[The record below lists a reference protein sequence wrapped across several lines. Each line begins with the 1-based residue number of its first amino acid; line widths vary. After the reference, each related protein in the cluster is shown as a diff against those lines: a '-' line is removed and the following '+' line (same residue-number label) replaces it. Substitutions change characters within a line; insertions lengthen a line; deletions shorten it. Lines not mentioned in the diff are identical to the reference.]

1 MTQVRPLYCTAHLAR
16 HRGFTIIELVVV
28 ILITGIL
35 VATAAGRL
43 MDRNV
48 MDSRTFADQGGA
60 LLRYAQKMAISQN
73 RDVWVVLAPGG
84 IKLCYTK
91 LCAPADRVPAPGGF
105 NSESGATSAFCAS
118 SATWACEAPSSG
130 VTLGATLNFYFDPV
144 GKPFGNLDVSPT
156 SVSSFGSAL
165 AVQVQSP
172 GLADR
177 VITVEAETGYV
188 H

>member
-1 MTQVRPLYCTAHLAR
+1 MTQVRPLYCTAHPAH
-16 HRGFTIIELVVV
+16 HRGFTIVELVVV
-28 ILITGIL
+28 IIIIGVL

-48 MDSRTFADQGGA
+48 MDSRTFADQGSA
-60 LLRYAQKMAISQN
+60 LLRYAQKVAIAQN
-73 RDVWVVLAPGG
+73 RDVWVVLAAGG

-91 LCAPADRVPAPGGF
+91 VCGTADRVLAPGGN
-105 NSESGATSAFCAS
+105 NSGSAATIAFCAS
-118 SATWACEAPSSG
+118 SPSWACEAPSSG

-156 SVSSFGSAL
+156 SVSSFVSAL
-165 AVQVQSP
+165 AVPVQSP
-172 GLADR
+172 GLANR
-177 VITVEAETGYV
+177 VIIVEAETGYV